1 MELLQFDIKV
11 AKTNIDFSQCLDME
25 LLQFDL
31 KVAKQ

>member
-1 MELLQFDIKV
+1 MELLQFDLEV
-11 AKTNIDFSQCLDME
+11 AKTNIDVSLSLDME